1 MGGSESTRRKV
12 SFGLDEEEKV
22 TVIHGVKL
30 SGELMQRMRD
40 SQGTDGVNPPQPG
53 SHKPAPGPRPGP
65 TAAEAQEE
73 LRRKFEREQ
82 AQVQEQLFRLAQRER
97 EAAAA
102 TAGRKGEAH
111 DGLNPAVLRE
121 KGKTH
126 EELMK
131 AKQLAKQLE
140 RKEAELQHLAAFY
153 KEQLHILEKK
163 NLDYYQQ
170 TSEQYN
176 EAADKAEAHIKHN
189 YKNITNKKRVRTPA
203 ALSNAGPR
211 PAVSICPELQAQVLH
226 CYKENQQQTLHCST
240 VAKEYMDCIQAA
252 KKTLLINHG

>member
-176 EAADKAEAHIKHN
+176 EAADKAEAHIK
-189 YKNITNKKRVRTPA
+189 
-203 ALSNAGPR
+203 PR

>member
-1 MGGSESTRRKV
+1 M
-12 SFGLDEEEKV
+12 
-22 TVIHGVKL
+22 
-30 SGELMQRMRD
+30 
-40 SQGTDGVNPPQPG
+40 
-53 SHKPAPGPRPGP
+53 
-65 TAAEAQEE
+65 
-73 LRRKFEREQ
+73 
-82 AQVQEQLFRLAQRER
+82 QEQLFRLAQRER

-131 AKQLAKQLE
+131 TKQLAKQLE
-140 RKEAELQHLAAFY
+140 KKEAELQHLAAFY

-176 EAADKAEAHIKHN
+176 EAADKAEAHIK
-189 YKNITNKKRVRTPA
+189 
-203 ALSNAGPR
+203 PR

-226 CYKENQQQTLHCST
+226 CYRENQQQTLHCST

>member
-176 EAADKAEAHIKHN
+176 EAADKAEAHIK
-189 YKNITNKKRVRTPA
+189 
-203 ALSNAGPR
+203 PR

-252 KKTLLINHG
+252 KKWV

>member
-22 TVIHGVKL
+22 TVIQGVKL
-30 SGELMQRMRD
+30 SGELLQRMRD
-40 SQGTDGVNPPQPG
+40 SQGTDSVNPPPPQPG
-53 SHKPAPGPRPGP
+53 SHKPAPDPRPGP

-111 DGLNPAVLRE
+111 DDLNPAVLLE
-121 KGKTH
+121 KGKSH
-126 EELMK
+126 EGLMK

-140 RKEAELQHLAAFY
+140 KKEAELQHLAAFY

-176 EAADKAEAHIKHN
+176 EAANKAEAHIK
-189 YKNITNKKRVRTPA
+189 
-203 ALSNAGPR
+203 PR

-226 CYKENQQQTLHCST
+226 CYRENQQQTLHCST

-252 KKTLLINHG
+252 KKNLLINHG